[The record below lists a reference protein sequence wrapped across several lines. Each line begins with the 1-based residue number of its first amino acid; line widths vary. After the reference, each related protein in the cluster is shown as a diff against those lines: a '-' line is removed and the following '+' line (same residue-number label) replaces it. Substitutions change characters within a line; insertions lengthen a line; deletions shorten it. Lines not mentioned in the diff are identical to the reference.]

1 MALKELEHPEEVFGR
16 RSGVT
21 FRCGAC
27 GCGFFQ
33 EMRYIR
39 FYDKGSGVYR
49 YVIQT
54 DCPNCKGVIAATS
67 DGCLG

>member
-1 MALKELEHPEEVFGR
+1 MAMMELKEPEKVFGE

-27 GCGFFQ
+27 KCGFFQ

-39 FYDKGSGVYR
+39 FYDTGDGVYR
-49 YVIQT
+49 YVLQT
-54 DCPNCKGVIAATS
+54 ECPNCKGDVSVLS
-67 DGCLG
+67 DGILG